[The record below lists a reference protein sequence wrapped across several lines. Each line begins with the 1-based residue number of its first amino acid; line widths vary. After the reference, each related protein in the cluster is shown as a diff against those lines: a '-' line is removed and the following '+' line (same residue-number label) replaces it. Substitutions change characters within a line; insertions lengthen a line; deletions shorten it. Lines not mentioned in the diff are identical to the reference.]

1 MPSSRDLPNTGTE
14 LAFLTSLELAGRL
27 FTTSATNVI
36 ILFGETG
43 MFKKY
48 KSIYNLWFS
57 QSSFII
63 RFLGE

>member
-1 MPSSRDLPNTGTE
+1 MPSSRDLPNTGIE

-48 KSIYNLWFS
+48 KSIYNL
-57 QSSFII
+57 
-63 RFLGE
+63 